1 MPFTDRPGFLALLD
15 RLDDPDDAVVVAVAR
30 EIQSR
35 LRTAGVTWNDLLLPV
50 GDPADPDSLGS
61 VPGSVPGSV
70 FESAQLDQPA
80 DPATE
85 DLAAIDRLLA
95 RPGLTETTRQELAD
109 MRADIGSGEF
119 SARDRRYL
127 RDLEA
132 RLVRQG

>member
-15 RLDDPDDAVVVAVAR
+15 RLDDPDDTVVVAVAR

-50 GDPADPDSLGS
+50 GDPADPES
-61 VPGSVPGSV
+61 PGSVPGPA
-70 FESAQLDQPA
+70 FESAELDQPA

>member
-1 MPFTDRPGFLALLD
+1 MPFTDRSSLLALLD
-15 RLDDPDDAVVVAVAR
+15 RLEDPDDAVVVAAAR

-35 LRTAGVTWNDLLLPV
+35 LRTAGVSWNDLLLPM
-50 GDPADPDSLGS
+50 GDPGADPESS
-61 VPGSVPGSV
+61 VP
-70 FESAQLDQPA
+70 ESAELDRPA
-80 DPATE
+80 GSATE
-85 DLAAIDRLLA
+85 DLAAIDRLLD
-95 RPGLTETTRQELAD
+95 RPGLAETTRQELAD

>member
-1 MPFTDRPGFLALLD
+1 MPFTDRSSLLALLD
-15 RLDDPDDAVVVAVAR
+15 RLEDPDDAVVVAAAR

-35 LRTAGVTWNDLLLPV
+35 LRTAGVSWNDLLLPM
-50 GDPADPDSLGS
+50 GDPGADPESS
-61 VPGSVPGSV
+61 VP
-70 FESAQLDQPA
+70 ESAELDQPA
-80 DPATE
+80 GSATE
-85 DLAAIDRLLA
+85 DLAAIDRLLD
-95 RPGLTETTRQELAD
+95 RPGLAETTRQELAD